1 MAGKAERRRQKN
13 LRRFLAKK
21 KAGIPWPECLL
32 FRKISSTASEKE
44 KAECAFLHFEIPQQL
59 KDSEWNSCPREIH
72 WHRKAQPSER
82 LAGFGS
88 EDLFDQA

>member
-21 KAGIPWPECLL
+21 KQAFLGRSAC
-32 FRKISSTASEKE
+32 FSGKISSNASEKE